1 MSRSSLADV
10 EAANRDLKEYIFLVW
25 LAEHLQLYETKKNII
40 GFRLDDVESGSTDHS
55 DFGDTELLDIEA
67 DFNRARK
74 G

>member
-1 MSRSSLADV
+1 MACRTSPV
-10 EAANRDLKEYIFLVW
+10 IWN
-25 LAEHLQLYETKKNII
+25 KKNII

-74 G
+74 EWKLPKFVPKYLMMKQI

>member
-1 MSRSSLADV
+1 MACRTSPV
-10 EAANRDLKEYIFLVW
+10 TGN
-25 LAEHLQLYETKKNII
+25 KKNII

-55 DFGDTELLDIEA
+55 DSDDTELLAIEA